1 MEGRLTSMYAILTF
15 VMLPLALCVQEFIP
29 RMGEAASFGIVL
41 FFPVWFLCSA
51 VTLPFPIMLGL
62 AFFAG
67 LLWDLR
73 YVVDPGVFGMPP
85 GIPGGIPGV
94 TPFGISI
101 VFFGILGSMMH
112 GVQPLYHKCQM
123 GFPILLTGAGIF
135 AFRLFDYLFLN
146 FKRGNFQFPAP
157 VFREIC
163 ATALVSMVLSPL
175 IYFFLSW
182 LSKSLP
188 GSNRY
193 AYGR

>member
-1 MEGRLTSMYAILTF
+1 MYAALTF
-15 VMLPLALCVQEFIP
+15 VMLFLALCVQEFIP
-29 RMGEAASFGIVL
+29 RMGEGASYGIVL
-41 FFPVWFLCSA
+41 FFPVWFLCTA
-51 VTLPFPIMLGL
+51 VTLPYPLMLGV

-73 YVVDPGVFGMPP
+73 YAVDPGVM
-85 GIPGGIPGV
+85 GIPGVITGVATGV

-101 VFFGILGSMMH
+101 LFFGILGSIMH
-112 GVQPLYHKCQM
+112 GVQPLYQKRQM
-123 GFPILLTGAGIF
+123 GFPILMTGAGIF
-135 AFRLFDYLFLN
+135 VFRLLDYLFLN
-146 FKRGNFQFPAP
+146 FKRGDFQFPAP

-175 IYFFLSW
+175 IYFLLHW

-188 GSNRY
+188 GSSRY